1 MDKNTI
7 AVLQD
12 YQTSI
17 EESFKKIDK
26 KIGIYNKSSEKN
38 QKKSTMSSLKQEL
51 ANIKANMGM
60 MKAEL
65 PNLQEQSNLNIWEE
79 TISKLKSQ
87 VKTYTEKI
95 KDLEVIKNEQQEN
108 NNIDYMDPD
117 AKVDYNDLNVQQ
129 VMDRGDKILDEDDK
143 VIKNMAHVVNQDV
156 DHMKNVNI
164 ELNRQQEKLENV
176 DSDLKEMDY
185 SLKRAGKQITSMF
198 KMYSSDKCITCMIV
212 VILIIIV
219 TIIIVSACGGDNKN
233 NFNVPHDI
241 FNTNNNKTTNF
252 AYYLI
257 KSNRL
262 RSLILLII
270 IYLY

>member
-1 MDKNTI
+1 MDKNTV

-12 YQTSI
+12 YQSSI
-17 EESFKKIDK
+17 ESSFKKIDK
-26 KIGIYNKSSEKN
+26 KINSYGQLEKN

-65 PNLQEQSNLNIWEE
+65 PNLLDTGNSNIWEE
-79 TISKLKSQ
+79 TISKLKSK
-87 VKTYTEKI
+87 VKQYNEKI
-95 KDLEVIKNEQQEN
+95 KNLENINNEPEN
-108 NNIDYMDPD
+108 NNVDYMDPD
-117 AKVDYNDLNVQQ
+117 EKVNYDELNVQQ
-129 VMDRGDKILDEDDK
+129 VMDRGDNILNEDDK
-143 VIKNMAHVVNQDV
+143 AIKNMANVVYQDV
-156 DHMKNVNI
+156 DQMKNVNV

-198 KMYSSDKCITCMIV
+198 KMYSSDKCITCLIV
-212 VILIIIV
+212 VILLIIV

-241 FNTNNNKTTNF
+241 FNTNNNATTTNSSN
-252 AYYLI
+252 YLFRSFNI
-257 KSNRL
+257 MRII
-262 RSLILLII
+262 SLIILYLL
-270 IYLY
+270 

>member
-7 AVLQD
+7 AVLKD

-17 EESFKKIDK
+17 EDSFKKIDK
-26 KIGIYNKSSEKN
+26 KLATYPKAEKS

-65 PNLQEQSNLNIWEE
+65 PNLQDQGNSNIWEE
-79 TISKLKSQ
+79 NISKLKSK
-87 VKTYTEKI
+87 VKTYSEKI
-95 KDLEVIKNEQQEN
+95 KNLDAVNDAPEN
-108 NNIDYMDPD
+108 NNVDYMDPD
-117 AKVDYNDLNVQQ
+117 EKVNYDELNVQQ

-143 VIKNMAHVVNQDV
+143 AIKNMAHVVNQDV
-156 DHMKNVNI
+156 DQMKNVNI

-185 SLKRAGKQITSMF
+185 SLKRAGKQITSIF
-198 KMYSSDKCITCMIV
+198 KMYSTDKCITCMIV

-241 FNTNNNKTTNF
+241 FNTNNNITKNSANYF
-252 AYYLI
+252 AH
-257 KSNRL
+257 SNIL
-262 RSLILLII
+262 WSIITSILL
-270 IYLY
+270 YLF

>member
-7 AVLQD
+7 AILKD

-17 EESFKKIDK
+17 EDSFKKIDK
-26 KIGIYNKSSEKN
+26 KLSAYPKCEKN

-51 ANIKANMGM
+51 ANIKANIGM

-65 PNLQEQSNLNIWEE
+65 SNLADQGNSNIWEE
-79 TISKLKSQ
+79 NISKLKSK
-87 VKTYTEKI
+87 VKTYSEKI
-95 KDLEVIKNEQQEN
+95 KNLDAVKDSAEN

-117 AKVDYNDLNVQQ
+117 EKVNYDELNVQQ

-143 VIKNMAHVVNQDV
+143 AIKNMGNVVNQDV
-156 DHMKNVNI
+156 DQMKNVNI

-198 KMYSSDKCITCMIV
+198 KMYSTDKCITCMIV
-212 VILIIIV
+212 VILVIIV

-241 FNTNNNKTTNF
+241 FNTNNNITTNSSN
-252 AYYLI
+252 YLVH
-257 KSNRL
+257 SNIL
-262 RSLILLII
+262 WIIIGSILL
-270 IYLY
+270 YLF